1 MESFKP
7 DLDSA
12 LSSSSGRQ
20 DMTGQP
26 TTVKEF
32 YRESFKVFESCQQH
46 FGKAREA
53 KTKLKMLKIEDNKEN
68 DEMRH
73 QLTKY
78 AKMYSELISQLL
90 ASEQISSEER
100 TLYEEAYYIWRL
112 CEILYF
118 PEDPI
123 SPIAPDLLSWLEMQD
138 TDFVSEIETTIAQPI
153 DDLEHIPWDVIHRAT
168 IHGNLAAVSALLET
182 VEGGCPEFYRN
193 MIFDVRQLIDDKP
206 DLPAKANVAI
216 IASYVRA
223 WRTWDQEIQD
233 KILALDPRWGEYG
246 QSSNDQEDGS
256 RQSDDSDRED
266 DYELIGDK
274 EDAANRED
282 IDDPEDRQIRDHL
295 IEVLEIVNGNH
306 DTILRLSKDWL
317 EGVIAIIVYAQPT
330 INRSDIGELISRNDG
345 INLSSSPLMDIYHS
359 FLSFDIPL
367 GLSLC
372 RPWWLTA
379 HLDDL
384 LKYTDLL
391 DDQCEPGEAAM
402 DEYSK
407 AEYARYL
414 VESYQEWLLA
424 IEYISCC
431 PTHGSEWISELV
443 QTTKFTSAQMAED
456 VYTLCSEKGIKE
468 VAGSISAALADQL
481 MVDKKYSEAIRH
493 YLEAGETSKAE
504 NASSKVLDEYLATGQ
519 IELVKN
525 IPQSEGCSTS
535 EGCYWVLIEYNEF
548 HRLYTQ
554 RGDYEEAAKIL
565 SKIMNSQKTPM
576 KFWPALLLDALV
588 FLEGEEVYFDE
599 EQTYKMM
606 GCLEDLTMD
615 EDKEKYLQSLKI
627 RIKHVKADASDKDA
641 DSIVEMLRFA
651 LSRNL
656 ARSVSH

>member
-1 MESFKP
+1 
-7 DLDSA
+7 
-12 LSSSSGRQ
+12 
-20 DMTGQP
+20 
-26 TTVKEF
+26 
-32 YRESFKVFESCQQH
+32 
-46 FGKAREA
+46 
-53 KTKLKMLKIEDNKEN
+53 MLI
-68 DEMRH
+68 
-73 QLTKY
+73 
-78 AKMYSELISQLL
+78 
-90 ASEQISSEER
+90 
-100 TLYEEAYYIWRL
+100 
-112 CEILYF
+112 F
-118 PEDPI
+118 PP
-123 SPIAPDLLSWLEMQD
+123 S
-138 TDFVSEIETTIAQPI
+138 
-153 DDLEHIPWDVIHRAT
+153 RAT

-182 VEGGCPEFYRN
+182 VEGSCPEFYRN

-246 QSSNDQEDGS
+246 QTSNDQEDGN

-274 EDAANRED
+274 EDTTNRED

-345 INLSSSPLMDIYHS
+345 INLSSNPLMDIYHS

-384 LKYTDLL
+384 LKHTYLL

-424 IEYISCC
+424 IEYLSYC
-431 PTHGSEWISELV
+431 PTHGSEWISEV
-443 QTTKFTSAQMAED
+443 RTFR
-456 VYTLCSEKGIKE
+456 I
-468 VAGSISAALADQL
+468 
-481 MVDKKYSEAIRH
+481 
-493 YLEAGETSKAE
+493 YL
-504 NASSKVLDEYLATGQ
+504 
-519 IELVKN
+519 
-525 IPQSEGCSTS
+525 
-535 EGCYWVLIEYNEF
+535 W
-548 HRLYTQ
+548 RL
-554 RGDYEEAAKIL
+554 RA
-565 SKIMNSQKTPM
+565 
-576 KFWPALLLDALV
+576 
-588 FLEGEEVYFDE
+588 
-599 EQTYKMM
+599 
-606 GCLEDLTMD
+606 
-615 EDKEKYLQSLKI
+615 
-627 RIKHVKADASDKDA
+627 
-641 DSIVEMLRFA
+641 
-651 LSRNL
+651 
-656 ARSVSH
+656 

>member
-1 MESFKP
+1 MDSLKH

-12 LSSSSGRQ
+12 LIPASGRL
-20 DMTGQP
+20 DMIDQP
-26 TTVKEF
+26 TTVIEF
-32 YRESFKVFESCQQH
+32 YRESFKIFESCQQY
-46 FGKAREA
+46 FGRAREA
-53 KTKLKMLKIEDNKEN
+53 NTKLNMLKIDDNNETE
-68 DEMRH
+68 EMRRNV
-73 QLTKY
+73 TKF
-78 AKMYSELISQLL
+78 AKRYSELISRLL
-90 ASEQISSEER
+90 TSEHISSEEKK
-100 TLYEEAYYIWRL
+100 LFEEAYSIWRL

-138 TDFVSEIETTIAQPI
+138 TDFVSEVEATIAQPI
-153 DDLEHIPWDVIHRAT
+153 DDLENIPWDVIQRAT

-182 VEGGCPEFYRN
+182 ITDTCPDFYRN
-193 MIFDVRQLIDDKP
+193 MVFDVRQLIDDKP
-206 DLPAKANVAI
+206 DLPTKANVAI

-223 WRTWDQEIQD
+223 WRIWDQGIQD
-233 KILALDPRWGEYG
+233 KILALDPQWGEYEQHSENPEHG
-246 QSSNDQEDGS
+246 SQQSND
-256 RQSDDSDRED
+256 SDYED
-266 DYELIGDK
+266 DNESVGEK
-274 EDAANRED
+274 NNAAYRGD
-282 IDDPEDRQIRDHL
+282 IDDSVDKLIRDHL
-295 IEVLEIVNGNH
+295 IEILEIVNGNH
-306 DTILRLSKDWL
+306 DTIWRLSKDWL
-317 EGVIAIIVYAQPT
+317 EGVIAIIIYAQPT
-330 INRSDIGELISRNDG
+330 IDRSDIGELISRNDG
-345 INLSSSPLMDIYHS
+345 INSSTSPLMDIYHS

-391 DDQCEPGEAAM
+391 NDQCEAEEASM

-407 AEYARYL
+407 AEYARHL
-414 VESYQEWLLA
+414 VERYQEWPLA
-424 IEYISCC
+424 IGYLSCC

-443 QTTKFTSAQMAED
+443 QTTKFTSAQMADD
-456 VYTLCSEKGIKE
+456 VYTLCSQKGIKE
-468 VAGSISAALADQL
+468 AAGSISAALADQL

-493 YLEAGETSKAE
+493 YLEADEIGKAE
-504 NASSKVLDEYLATGQ
+504 DASSKVLDEYLATGQ
-519 IELVKN
+519 IEMLKN
-525 IPQSEGCSTS
+525 IPQSEDCHTS
-535 EGCYWVLIEYNEF
+535 NGCYWVLIEYNEF
-548 HRLYTQ
+548 HRLYKQ
-554 RGDYEEAAKIL
+554 RGDYEKAAKVL

-588 FLEGEEVYFDE
+588 FLEGEEMYFDE

-615 EDKEKYLQSLKI
+615 EDKEQYLQSLKV

>member
-1 MESFKP
+1 MDSLKH

-12 LSSSSGRQ
+12 LKPASDRQ
-20 DMTGQP
+20 NMVGQP
-26 TTVKEF
+26 TTVIEF
-32 YRESFKVFESCQQH
+32 YRESFKIFKDCQQY

-53 KTKLKMLKIEDNKEN
+53 KTKLNILKIDDNHEN
-68 DEMRH
+68 EEMRRN
-73 QLTKY
+73 LTKF
-78 AKMYSELISQLL
+78 AKRYSELISRLL
-90 ASEQISSEER
+90 ASEHIGRGER
-100 TLYEEAYYIWRL
+100 QLFEEAYSIWRL

-123 SPIAPDLLSWLEMQD
+123 SPIAPDLLNWLEMQD
-138 TDFVSEIETTIAQPI
+138 TDFVSKVETTIAQPI
-153 DDLEHIPWDVIHRAT
+153 GDLENIPWDVIQRAT
-168 IHGNLAAVSALLET
+168 IHGNLAAVSALLESIADT
-182 VEGGCPEFYRN
+182 CPEFYRN

-233 KILALDPRWGEYG
+233 KILALDPQWGEYE
-246 QSSNDQEDGS
+246 QCSEKQEDGS
-256 RQSDDSDRED
+256 QQSNDSKYDN
-266 DYELIGDK
+266 DYESVGEK
-274 EDAANRED
+274 RDAAYRGD
-282 IDDPEDRQIRDHL
+282 IDDSVDKLIRDHL
-295 IEVLEIVNGNH
+295 IEILEIVNGNH
-306 DTILRLSKDWL
+306 DTIWRLSEDWL

-330 INRSDIGELISRNDG
+330 IARSDIGELISRNDG
-345 INLSSSPLMDIYHS
+345 INSSTSPLMDIYHS

-391 DDQCEPGEAAM
+391 NDQCEAGEASM

-407 AEYARYL
+407 AEYARLL
-414 VESYQEWLLA
+414 VESYQEWPLA
-424 IEYISCC
+424 IEYLSCC

-493 YLEAGETSKAE
+493 YLEAGEIGKAE
-504 NASSKVLDEYLATGQ
+504 GASSKVLDEYLSTGQ
-519 IELVKN
+519 IELLKN
-525 IPQSEGCSTS
+525 IPHTEGCHTS

-548 HRLYTQ
+548 HKLYK
-554 RGDYEEAAKIL
+554 RGDYAKAAKVL
-565 SKIMNSQKTPM
+565 SRIMNSQKTPM

-588 FLEGEEVYFDE
+588 FLEGEEMYFDE